1 MAIMR
6 KIHLHLLCGLMSAA
20 CVALL
25 LQTAIE
31 RSKAVR
37 INRFITDPGRAS
49 SGSGSVDEPA
59 EATLARGILLAREG
73 DGKGAE
79 QAYQRVL
86 QHGAP
91 EMQRLASYNLA
102 NLQLR
107 QAMQLVRGDP
117 LLLPQV
123 ELAKQQYRD
132 VLAADPV
139 HWDARYNLER
149 ALWLVPEIET
159 RQTALDADT
168 SRERAATTMMV
179 EFGDRP

>member
-1 MAIMR
+1 MR
-6 KIHLHLLCGLMSAA
+6 KIHLHLLCGLISAA

-37 INRFITDPGRAS
+37 INRFIADPGRGS
-49 SGSGSVDEPA
+49 SGSADEPA

-86 QHGAP
+86 QQGSP

-123 ELAKQQYRD
+123 ELAKRQYRD
-132 VLAADPV
+132 VLAADPM

-159 RQTALDADT
+159 LQTSLDANT
-168 SRERAATTMMV
+168 PRERAATTMMV

>member
-37 INRFITDPGRAS
+37 INRFITDPGR
-49 SGSGSVDEPA
+49 SGSVEEPA

-86 QHGAP
+86 QHGSP
-91 EMQRLASYNLA
+91 EMQRLATYNFA

-159 RQTALDADT
+159 LQTALDADT
-168 SRERAATTMMV
+168 PRERAATTMMV

>member
-1 MAIMR
+1 MR
-6 KIHLHLLCGLMSAA
+6 RIRLHLLFGLISAA
-20 CVALL
+20 CLALL
-25 LQTAIE
+25 LQAAIE
-31 RSKAVR
+31 RSRAVR
-37 INRFITDPGRAS
+37 INGFIAEPGR
-49 SGSGSVDEPA
+49 SGRADEPA

-79 QAYQRVL
+79 QAYRHVL
-86 QHGAP
+86 QHGSP

-117 LLLPQV
+117 LRLPQV
-123 ELAKQQYRD
+123 ELAKQQYRE
-132 VLAADPV
+132 VLAADPE
-139 HWDARYNLER
+139 HWDARHNLER

-159 RQTALDADT
+159 QQVALDPDT